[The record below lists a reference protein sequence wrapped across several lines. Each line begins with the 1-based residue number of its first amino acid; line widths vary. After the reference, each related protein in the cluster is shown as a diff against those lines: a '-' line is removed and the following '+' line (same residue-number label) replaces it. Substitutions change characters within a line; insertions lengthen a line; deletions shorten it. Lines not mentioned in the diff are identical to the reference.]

1 MTPTELLD
9 AISETEDSA
18 ELMELQQLIYSAGAS
33 EAVRGAL
40 QAAVRSRR
48 RFCS

>member
-18 ELMELQQLIYSAGAS
+18 ELHELQQLIPLCAAS
-33 EAVRGAL
+33 EAVREAL
-40 QAAVRSRR
+40 RAAVRSRR
-48 RFCS
+48 RVCV